1 MTLQLL
7 EKRREKCEEG
17 GEQSGALRNGCELL
31 PLIPAA
37 LGWGQGWEMKNQG
50 GRGRNFS
57 VPSAPHH
64 PKP

>member
-7 EKRREKCEEG
+7 EKGREKCEEG
-17 GEQSGALRNGCELL
+17 GELSRALRNGCELL

-37 LGWGQGWEMKNQG
+37 FGQGQEWEMKNQG
-50 GRGRNFS
+50 GRGRCFS
-57 VPSAPHH
+57 VPSAPHR